1 MIGLVYVCEAD
12 GNVLIRI
19 VLVVQ
24 VLSSGRWRHNG
35 GWSRDQDNLKTND
48 LHVSQDDVSRVQ
60 PSRNILI
67 AVNDAKFNNFIPQI
81 IIHTQPNPL
90 LIFLIEELK
99 THQPETIRVEM
110 NI

>member
-1 MIGLVYVCEAD
+1 MFAKQTVMFLLV
-12 GNVLIRI
+12 LSP
-19 VLVVQ
+19 LSS
-24 VLSSGRWRHNG
+24 SSGRWRHNG

-60 PSRNILI
+60 PSINILI

-90 LIFLIEELK
+90 LIFLKKELK
-99 THQPETIRVEM
+99 THQPETISVEM

>member
-19 VLVVQ
+19 VLV
-24 VLSSGRWRHNG
+24 LSSSRGRWRHNG